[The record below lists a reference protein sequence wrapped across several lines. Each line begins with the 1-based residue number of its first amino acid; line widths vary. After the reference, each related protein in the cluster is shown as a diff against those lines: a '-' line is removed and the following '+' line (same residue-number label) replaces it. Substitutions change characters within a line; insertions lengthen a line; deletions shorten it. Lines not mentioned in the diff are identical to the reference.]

1 MRQDLLSDR
10 DVIGISLDACDVEV
24 GVLVEGMMPANG
36 IRKGSDAGAEVH
48 DLATGNFDRKGAGIA
63 ERRKERP
70 GPTSAS

>member
-1 MRQDLLSDR
+1 
-10 DVIGISLDACDVEV
+10 
-24 GVLVEGMMPANG
+24 LVEGMMPANG